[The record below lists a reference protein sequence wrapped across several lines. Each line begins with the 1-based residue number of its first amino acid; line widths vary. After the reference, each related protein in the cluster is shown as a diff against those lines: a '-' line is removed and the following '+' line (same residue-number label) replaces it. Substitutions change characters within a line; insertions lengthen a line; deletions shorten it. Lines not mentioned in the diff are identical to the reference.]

1 MLIRSIIAK
10 GVSLMDTFRTMTELE
25 NATTKNK
32 DWDIITRDV
41 KSAVLIAAIH
51 GGGIEPG
58 TTEVCDLIAEKGHYS
73 FYTFKGLRRQKKCR
87 ITCHLSPL
95 RSIHYASYGI
105 ESVSSSSNSWL
116 YR

>member
-58 TTEVCDLIAEKGHYS
+58 TTEVCDLI
-73 FYTFKGLRRQKKCR
+73 R
-87 ITCHLSPL
+87 
-95 RSIHYASYGI
+95 
-105 ESVSSSSNSWL
+105 
-116 YR
+116 